1 MRPFLLLL
9 TGVAAVV
16 FIMDRKVSTGTGMN
30 LSRADRIRLHRNI
43 ARAIAAANGIPAFAD
58 WAVGQAGAES
68 DYGNSPLFA
77 ETNNPFG
84 IKAGSWLLGKD
95 AAGAPI
101 VKAGKMIYLARDGK
115 TFYRKFLTL
124 EAAYQHLVEL
134 YRDMVPQYR
143 PLFPLLVAGQYQA
156 FAEGVGPIYEPLRP
170 AKGPGSYAQLV
181 LDRIRDARAV
191 A

>member
-16 FIMDRKVSTGTGMN
+16 FIMERKVSTGTGMN

-43 ARAIAAANGIPAFAD
+43 ARIIAARNGIPAFAD

-68 DYGNSPLFA
+68 DYGNSKVFSA
-77 ETNNPFG
+77 TNNPFG
-84 IKAGSWLLGKD
+84 IKAGSWLKD
-95 AAGAPI
+95 AKDNEWLSG
-101 VKAGKMIYLARDGK
+101 DGK
-115 TFYRKFLTL
+115 TYYRKFPTL

-134 YRDMVPQYR
+134 YRDMVPQYK
-143 PLFPLLVAGQYQA
+143 PAFPLLVSGNYKA
-156 FAEGVGPIYEPLRP
+156 FAEAVGPIYEPLRP

-181 LDRIRDARAV
+181 LDRIQDARAV